1 MVFTYLI
8 IDGFRQ
14 KKITPI
20 STQLRIGLD
29 RLKKITRGFK
39 RFL

>member
-29 RLKKITRGFK
+29 WIG
-39 RFL
+39 